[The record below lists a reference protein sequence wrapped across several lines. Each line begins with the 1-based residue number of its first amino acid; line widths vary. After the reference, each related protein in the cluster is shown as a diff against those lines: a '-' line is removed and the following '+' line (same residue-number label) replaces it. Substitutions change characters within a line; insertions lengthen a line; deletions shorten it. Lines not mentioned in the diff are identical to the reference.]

1 MLTPL
6 DIQNKEFK
14 RVFSGYSMQEVDEFL
29 NLVIDGYEKLYKEN
43 MDCKDRITKLEESV
57 NQYKNIESTLQS
69 TLVVAQ
75 STSEQVVKNA
85 EEKAANII
93 ADANYKAKGIV
104 ADSFE
109 EVKKLE
115 YRYEEIKRGIDVYT
129 AKMTALLESQ
139 LGLLKQAATSD
150 KTLAEIRGMKEALAE
165 VEAVEEEINT
175 TKPEVEEV
183 VVEPVE
189 VTEETIVFSAD
200 EETEET
206 EEAEEAE
213 GVKKDTIDI
222 DLLEEGKDTDLV
234 HDFNTKEIEF
244 LLNADK

>member
-29 NLVIDGYEKLYKEN
+29 NLVIEGYEKLYKEN
-43 MDCKDRITKLEESV
+43 MDCKDRITKLEENL

-69 TLVVAQ
+69 TLLVAQ
-75 STSEQVVKNA
+75 TAGEQVQKNA
-85 EEKAANII
+85 EEKAANIV
-93 ADANYKAKGIV
+93 ADANNKAKEIV
-104 ADSFE
+104 ATSFE

-115 YRYEEIKRGIDVYT
+115 YRYEELKRGIDVYT

-165 VEAVEEEINT
+165 VEAVEAEINLS
-175 TKPEVEEV
+175 KSE
-183 VVEPVE
+183 
-189 VTEETIVFSAD
+189 
-200 EETEET
+200 
-206 EEAEEAE
+206 
-213 GVKKDTIDI
+213 
-222 DLLEEGKDTDLV
+222 
-234 HDFNTKEIEF
+234 KEI
-244 LLNADK
+244 

>member
-29 NLVIDGYEKLYKEN
+29 NLVIDGYERLYKEN
-43 MDCKDRITKLEESV
+43 MDCKDRITKLEENL

-75 STSEQVVKNA
+75 TTSEQVLKNA

-93 ADANYKAKGIV
+93 ADANNKSKEIV
-104 ADSFE
+104 ANSFE

-165 VEAVEEEINT
+165 VEAVEEEINLS
-175 TKPEVEEV
+175 KAEVEIAFEEV
-183 VVEPVE
+183 PQEKAEEIKEETMAETKVLEPV
-189 VTEETIVFSAD
+189 S
-200 EETEET
+200 
-206 EEAEEAE
+206 
-213 GVKKDTIDI
+213 VKEDTVDV
-222 DLLEEGKDTDLV
+222 DLLKDEKEENYV

-244 LLNADK
+244 LLNADN

>member
-57 NQYKNIESTLQS
+57 NQFKNIESTLQS

-93 ADANYKAKGIV
+93 ADANNKAKGIV

>member
-14 RVFSGYSMQEVDEFL
+14 RTFSGYSMQEVDEFL

-57 NQYKNIESTLQS
+57 NQYKNIENTLQS

-75 STSEQVVKNA
+75 SAGEQIQKNA
-85 EEKAANII
+85 EEKAANIV
-93 ADANYKAKGIV
+93 ADANNKAKEIV
-104 ADSFE
+104 ANSFE

-115 YRYEEIKRGIDVYT
+115 YRYEELKRGIDVYT

-165 VEAVEEEINT
+165 VEAVEKEI
-175 TKPEVEEV
+175 KLSKAEAEIAVEED
-183 VVEPVE
+183 VEE
-189 VTEETIVFSAD
+189 KMKETVSL
-200 EETEET
+200 T
-206 EEAEEAE
+206 
-213 GVKKDTIDI
+213 KDTVNVDFLN
-222 DLLEEGKDTDLV
+222 DENEDPFV

>member
-93 ADANYKAKGIV
+93 ADANNKAKGIV

>member
-14 RVFSGYSMQEVDEFL
+14 RTFSGYSMQEVDEFL

-57 NQYKNIESTLQS
+57 KQYKNIENTLQS

-75 STSEQVVKNA
+75 SAGEQVQKNA

-93 ADANYKAKGIV
+93 ADANNKAKEIV
-104 ADSFE
+104 ANSFE

-115 YRYEEIKRGIDVYT
+115 YRYEELKRGIDVYT

-139 LGLLKQAATSD
+139 LGLLRQAETSD
-150 KTLAEIRGMKEALAE
+150 KTFAEIRGMKEAIE
-165 VEAVEEEINT
+165 VVEAVEEEIQNT
-175 TKPEVEEV
+175 KSELELEPEVEEV
-183 VVEPVE
+183 VAEEPTE
-189 VTEETIVFSAD
+189 EATEETIED
-200 EETEET
+200 ET
-206 EEAEEAE
+206 AEDTKD
-213 GVKKDTIDI
+213 VK
-222 DLLEEGKDTDLV
+222 ESYV

>member
-14 RVFSGYSMQEVDEFL
+14 RTFSGYSMQEVDEFL

-57 NQYKNIESTLQS
+57 KQYKNIENTLQS

-75 STSEQVVKNA
+75 SAGEQIQKNA
-85 EEKAANII
+85 EEKAANIV
-93 ADANYKAKGIV
+93 ADANNKAKEIV
-104 ADSFE
+104 ANSFE

-115 YRYEEIKRGIDVYT
+115 YRYEELKRGIDVYT

-165 VEAVEEEINT
+165 VEAVEEEINLS
-175 TKPEVEEV
+175 KAEAEIAVEEV
-183 VVEPVE
+183 VEEKPVE
-189 VTEETIVFSAD
+189 AVSIT
-200 EETEET
+200 
-206 EEAEEAE
+206 
-213 GVKKDTIDI
+213 KDTVDV
-222 DLLEEGKDTDLV
+222 DLLKDEKEEPFV

>member
-14 RVFSGYSMQEVDEFL
+14 RTFSGYSMQEVDEFL

-57 NQYKNIESTLQS
+57 KQYKNIETTLQS

-75 STSEQVVKNA
+75 SAGEQVQKNA

-93 ADANYKAKGIV
+93 ADANNKAKEIV
-104 ADSFE
+104 ANSFE

-115 YRYEEIKRGIDVYT
+115 YRYEELKRGIDVYT

-139 LGLLKQAATSD
+139 LGLLKQAETSD
-150 KTLAEIRGMKEALAE
+150 KTLMEIRGMKEAVE
-165 VEAVEEEINT
+165 VVEEVEEEIEQV
-175 TKPEVEEV
+175 KEDLAAEIE
-183 VVEPVE
+183 
-189 VTEETIVFSAD
+189 EETVQEEPEAEVD
-200 EETEET
+200 AEPEAEETEEIQQ
-206 EEAEEAE
+206 EN
-213 GVKKDTIDI
+213 
-222 DLLEEGKDTDLV
+222 LV
-234 HDFNTKEIEF
+234 HDFNTKEIEY
-244 LLNADK
+244 LLNADN

>member
-14 RVFSGYSMQEVDEFL
+14 RTFSGYSMQEVDEFL

-57 NQYKNIESTLQS
+57 KQYKNIESTLQS

-75 STSEQVVKNA
+75 SAGEQVQKNA
-85 EEKAANII
+85 EEKATNII
-93 ADANYKAKGIV
+93 AEANNKAKEIV
-104 ADSFE
+104 ANSFE

-139 LGLLKQAATSD
+139 LGLLKQAETSD
-150 KTLAEIRGMKEALAE
+150 KTLMEIRGIKEA
-165 VEAVEEEINT
+165 VEIVEEVEEEISQLNDT
-175 TKPEVEEV
+175 EAVE
-183 VVEPVE
+183 
-189 VTEETIVFSAD
+189 TSEES
-200 EETEET
+200 EENNEQYT
-206 EEAEEAE
+206 
-213 GVKKDTIDI
+213 
-222 DLLEEGKDTDLV
+222 
-234 HDFNTKEIEF
+234 HDFNTKEIEY

>member
-93 ADANYKAKGIV
+93 ADANNKAKGIV

-206 EEAEEAE
+206 EEAE

>member
-14 RVFSGYSMQEVDEFL
+14 RTFSGYSMQEVDEFL

-57 NQYKNIESTLQS
+57 KQYKNIETTLQS

-75 STSEQVVKNA
+75 SAGEQVQKNA

-93 ADANYKAKGIV
+93 ADANNKAKEIV
-104 ADSFE
+104 ANSFE

-115 YRYEEIKRGIDVYT
+115 YRYEELKRGIDVYT

-139 LGLLKQAATSD
+139 LGLLKQAETSD
-150 KTLAEIRGMKEALAE
+150 KTLMEIRGMKEAVEVVEEVEEEIEQVKEELAVEFEEETAESEPEAE
-165 VEAVEEEINT
+165 VEAE
-175 TKPEVEEV
+175 
-183 VVEPVE
+183 
-189 VTEETIVFSAD
+189 A
-200 EETEET
+200 EETEEIQQ
-206 EEAEEAE
+206 EN
-213 GVKKDTIDI
+213 
-222 DLLEEGKDTDLV
+222 LV
-234 HDFNTKEIEF
+234 HDFNTKEIEY
-244 LLNADK
+244 LLNADN

>member
-43 MDCKDRITKLEESV
+43 MDCKDRITKLEENL

-69 TLVVAQ
+69 TLLIAQ
-75 STSEQVVKNA
+75 TAGEQVQKNA

-93 ADANYKAKGIV
+93 ADANNKSKEIV
-104 ADSFE
+104 ANSFE

-150 KTLAEIRGMKEALAE
+150 ETLAEIRGMKEALAE
-165 VEAVEEEINT
+165 VEAVEEEINLS
-175 TKPEVEEV
+175 KAEVEVAFEEV
-183 VVEPVE
+183 PQEKTEEIKEETMAETKVLEPVSVKE
-189 VTEETIVFSAD
+189 DTVDVDLLKD
-200 EETEET
+200 EEE
-206 EEAEEAE
+206 
-213 GVKKDTIDI
+213 DF
-222 DLLEEGKDTDLV
+222 V

-244 LLNADK
+244 LLNADN

>member
-57 NQYKNIESTLQS
+57 NQYKNIENTLQS

-93 ADANYKAKGIV
+93 ADANNKAKGIV

-165 VEAVEEEINT
+165 VEAVEEEI
-175 TKPEVEEV
+175 KSEKVEEV
-183 VVEPVE
+183 VAETAEEPVLE
-189 VTEETIVFSAD
+189 VAEETIVLPV
-200 EETEET
+200 
-206 EEAEEAE
+206 AEEVE
-213 GVKKDTIDI
+213 TVKEDTVDI
-222 DLLEEGKDTDLV
+222 DLLKDEKEIDLV

>member
-14 RVFSGYSMQEVDEFL
+14 RTFSGYSMQEVDEFL

-57 NQYKNIESTLQS
+57 NQYKNIENTLQS
-69 TLVVAQ
+69 TLLVAQ
-75 STSEQVVKNA
+75 SAGEQIQKNA
-85 EEKAANII
+85 EEKAANIV
-93 ADANYKAKGIV
+93 ADANNKAKEIV

-115 YRYEEIKRGIDVYT
+115 YRYEELKRGIDVYT

-139 LGLLKQAATSD
+139 LGLLKQVETSD
-150 KTLAEIRGMKEALAE
+150 KTFAQIRGMKEALEE
-165 VEAVEEEINT
+165 VEAVEAEISLAKAEAEIAVEEIAA
-175 TKPEVEEV
+175 EE
-183 VVEPVE
+183 P
-189 VTEETIVFSAD
+189 
-200 EETEET
+200 ET
-206 EEAEEAE
+206 EEAKEEIRVEEPVASKE
-213 GVKKDTIDI
+213 DTVDI
-222 DLLEEGKDTDLV
+222 DLLKDEKEESFV